1 MKLCLLGIH
10 KWTQW
15 KTPRNHIQTRLCM
28 YCGIY
33 QRVQVLVNLPGMEV
47 TTHVPVNTFDLE
59 ELDVND

>member
-1 MKLCLLGIH
+1 MKLCFLGIH

-33 QRVQVLVNLPGMEV
+33 QRVQVLVNLPDEIL
-47 TTHVPVNTFDLE
+47 PFDLE